1 MPIDKKDLVV
11 PSKLKSLD
19 EFFEIAM
26 PTHSIS
32 RAISNNLYGISNN
45 NTVSMVP
52 RSKNSYGF
60 AFFTRPQLNLQTE
73 NLRKDRKLYQ
83 FLTTRNASIQ
93 RYVRMMLDPRLYYL
107 PEENLRCPFI
117 DNKLAFIP
125 MLTNNLH
132 SMSGWND
139 IVLPTY
145 TSPDGVR
152 REQWTIA
159 DGAIDIYDSWDLDCT
174 FRNVKDDPM
183 TLMLYLWVRYIA
195 DVFEG
200 ILMPYTD
207 FVAQREIDYQ
217 TRVYRLVMDETK
229 TYVKNIGIAP
239 VAFPVNLPLGKFFD
253 FSKATPYADQTA
265 EINIRFKCTGAEYS
279 DDILIEEFNETSAI
293 FNPDIAKLLS
303 GSRDHSLEK
312 VPQGLL
318 DIFNYRCY
326 PIINT
331 NTLELEWYV
340 DTTTKTYKRI
350 VEYLKLV
357 TKYNNNQG

>member
-52 RSKNSYGF
+52 ATRNVYGY
-60 AFFTRPQLNLQTE
+60 AFFTRPQLNLSGP
-73 NLRKDRKLYQ
+73 NLRRYRKLYQ
-83 FLTTRNASIQ
+83 FLTTNQSSAH
-93 RYVRMMLDPRLYYL
+93 RYVRMMLDPRLYYSD
-107 PEENLRCPFI
+107 ENLRCPFI

-125 MLTNNLH
+125 MLTNNLN
-132 SMSGWND
+132 SMGGWND

-145 TSPDGVR
+145 TTPDGVR

-159 DGAIDIYDSWDLDCT
+159 DGAIDIFESWDLDCT
-174 FRNVKDDPM
+174 FRNVRDDPM
-183 TLMLYLWVRYIA
+183 TLMLLLWVTYIA
-195 DVFEG
+195 LVFDG
-200 ILMPYTD
+200 TLMPYAD
-207 FVAQREIDYQ
+207 FCAQREIDYQ

-229 TYVKNIGIAP
+229 TYVKHIGCAP
-239 VAFPVNLPLGKFFD
+239 VAFPVNLPMGKFFD
-253 FSKATPYADQTA
+253 FNRATPYQDQTK

-279 DDILIEEFNETSAI
+279 DDILIQEFNETVGI
-293 FNPDIAKLLS
+293 FNPDVANMIRGKK
-303 GSRDHSLEK
+303 HNLEK

-326 PIINT
+326 PVINT
-331 NTLELEWYV
+331 DTFELEWYV

-350 VEYLKLV
+350 VAYLKEV
-357 TKYNNNQG
+357 TKINNSGVKK